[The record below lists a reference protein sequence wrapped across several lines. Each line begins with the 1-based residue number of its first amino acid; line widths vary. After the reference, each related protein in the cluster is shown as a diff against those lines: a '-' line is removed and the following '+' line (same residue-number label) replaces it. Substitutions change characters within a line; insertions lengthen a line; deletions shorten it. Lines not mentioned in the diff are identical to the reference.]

1 MKFQGYFLRSKKEFR
16 DPRGHFDIPEE
27 LSEISRTVLRYYRGL
42 SDLRKVIWDFREGS
56 KISGSLPRSQIGILR
71 SEGVV
76 VRFQRDI

>member
-27 LSEISRTVLRYYRGL
+27 LSEISRTVLRYYGGL

-56 KISGSLPRSQIGILR
+56 KISGSLQRSQIGILI

>member
-27 LSEISRTVLRYYRGL
+27 LSEISRTVLRYYGGL
-42 SDLRKVIWDFREGS
+42 SDLRKVIWNFREGC